1 MFPSQKYAHLW
12 ALYYSK
18 NYSLFQAHVQVG
30 CFAVFFKS
38 FRAVLLFTF
47 LSSFRFDIFIA
58 LLPRK
63 HWQMSQNHFFFLLV
77 LITHPPPWRLPVRCT
92 DSEFLLWSLYQG
104 KYLLWPGNLVSQDQ
118 WPPRSV
124 MICNDLLRATV
135 FANNVVDRLGFDSAP
150 LIDIILQDDKEFT
163 ESTECDQNPLV
174 NCLYLQVVFLDGGS
188 SDSLAAS
195 WLKFSTCSEY

>member
-1 MFPSQKYAHLW
+1 MSVVLQQTILFFRRTFKLVGLRFSLNHLGRC
-12 ALYYSK
+12 Y
-18 NYSLFQAHVQVG
+18 F
-30 CFAVFFKS
+30 
-38 FRAVLLFTF
+38 LLFY
-47 LSSFRFDIFIA
+47 LRFA
-58 LLPRK
+58 LISLLRCFQGSTGK
-63 HWQMSQNHFFFLLV
+63 CHRTIFFLLTGV
-77 LITHPPPWRLPVRCT
+77 DHPPWRLPVRCE

-104 KYLLWPGNLVSQDQ
+104 KYLLWSGNLVSQDQ

-135 FANNVVDRLGFDSAP
+135 FANNVVERLGFDSTP